1 MKLYFSPGSCALAVH
16 IALAEAGLKYETEAV
31 DLRSTPHKTA
41 SGAVYTEVNPKGY
54 VPALVLDNGEILTE
68 GQVLLQYVADL
79 APQKALAPKADEF
92 ARYRLQEWLSFI
104 STEIHKGFSPLW
116 NPASTPEQ
124 KDAAWMKLTSRIAY
138 VNEALGGKA
147 FLMEHYS
154 IADAYLFTCLRWT
167 GFFQKPLTPYPNV
180 LKWMERVIARPA
192 VKQAMQEEGLN

>member
-16 IALAEAGLKYETEAV
+16 IALAETGLRYETEAV

-41 SGAVYTEVNPKGY
+41 SGAIYINVNPKGY

-79 APQKALAPKADEF
+79 APQKALAPKAGEF
-92 ARYRLQEWLSFI
+92 ARYRLQEWLAFV
-104 STEIHKGFSPLW
+104 STEIHKGFGPMW

-124 KDAAWMKLTSRIAY
+124 KDAAWARLASRIAY
-138 VNEALGGKA
+138 VNEALSDTEY
-147 FLMEHYS
+147 LMGHYS
-154 IADAYLFTCLRWT
+154 VADAYLFTCLRWT
-167 GFFQKPLTPYPNV
+167 GFFKRPLTDYPNV

-192 VKQAMQEEGLN
+192 VKQAMQEEGLH